1 MDRRAR
7 RTSVSSPAARP
18 GQRVGAQGLRLVVA
32 DDDPVTRRLLEGVL
46 GRLGFDVVL
55 AKDGTEALEIL
66 TGDDPPPLA
75 ILDWMMPGMTGI
87 EVCRTLRERAP
98 SGPTYV
104 LIVTSRERT
113 EDLVAALDAGADDYV
128 TKPFQVE
135 ELKARVGVGLRVATL
150 QRRLADRVTELELA
164 LAQITRLQGLL
175 PICMYCKKIRNDQN
189 YWTQV
194 ETYVSDHSD
203 ARFSHGICP
212 ECRVK
217 HIEPQLERM
226 RQASADRQASDKST
240 G

>member
-1 MDRRAR
+1 MN
-7 RTSVSSPAARP
+7 V
-18 GQRVGAQGLRLVVA
+18 LVA
-32 DDDPVTRRLLEGVL
+32 DDEVIFRKMVRGVL
-46 GRLGFDVVL
+46 VRAGHEVIEAAAGD
-55 AKDGTEALEIL
+55 EALSLLLAAEA
-66 TGDDPPPLA
+66 PPMA

-87 EVCRTLRERAP
+87 DVCRTLRERAP

-164 LAQITRLQGLL
+164 LAHVTRLQGLL

-212 ECRVK
+212 ECRIK

-226 RQASADRQASDKST
+226 RQASADKQAADTPT

>member
-1 MDRRAR
+1 M
-7 RTSVSSPAARP
+7 
-18 GQRVGAQGLRLVVA
+18 RLVVA

-46 GRLGFDVVL
+46 SKLGFQVVL
-55 AKDGTEALEIL
+55 AKDGTEALAIL
-66 TGDDPPPLA
+66 TGEDPPPLA

-87 EVCRTLRERAP
+87 DVCRKLRHRAS

-104 LIVTSRERT
+104 LIVTSREQT

-150 QRRLADRVTELELA
+150 QRRLADRVTELEHA
-164 LAQITRLQGLL
+164 LAHVTRLQGLL

-194 ETYVSDHSD
+194 ETYVSDHSG
-203 ARFSHGICP
+203 ARFSHSICP
-212 ECRVK
+212 DCRVK
-217 HIEPQLERM
+217 HIEPELERI
-226 RQASADRQASDKST
+226 RQATAAQRAIDQAVP
-240 G
+240 

>member
-1 MDRRAR
+1 M
-7 RTSVSSPAARP
+7 
-18 GQRVGAQGLRLVVA
+18 RLVVA

-46 GRLGFDVVL
+46 SKLGFQVVL
-55 AKDGTEALEIL
+55 AKDGTEALEFL

-87 EVCRTLRERAP
+87 DVCRKLRQRAP

-104 LIVTSRERT
+104 LIVTSREQT

-150 QRRLADRVTELELA
+150 QRRLADRVTELEHA
-164 LAQITRLQGLL
+164 LAHVTRLQGLL

-194 ETYVSDHSD
+194 ETYVSDHSG
-203 ARFSHGICP
+203 ARFSHSICP

-217 HIEPQLERM
+217 HIEPELERI
-226 RQASADRQASDKST
+226 RQATAAQRAAVDKAAP
-240 G
+240 

>member
-1 MDRRAR
+1 M
-7 RTSVSSPAARP
+7 
-18 GQRVGAQGLRLVVA
+18 RLVVA

-46 GRLGFDVVL
+46 SKLGFQVVL
-55 AKDGTEALEIL
+55 AKDGIEALAIL
-66 TGDDPPPLA
+66 TGEDPPPLA

-87 EVCRTLRERAP
+87 DVCRKLRHRAS

-104 LIVTSRERT
+104 LIVTSREQT

-150 QRRLADRVTELELA
+150 QRRLADRVTELENA
-164 LAQITRLQGLL
+164 LAHVTRLQGLL

-194 ETYVSDHSD
+194 ETYVSDHSG
-203 ARFSHGICP
+203 ARFSHSICP
-212 ECRVK
+212 DCRVK
-217 HIEPQLERM
+217 HIEPELERI
-226 RQASADRQASDKST
+226 RQATAAQRATDQAVP
-240 G
+240 

>member
-1 MDRRAR
+1 M
-7 RTSVSSPAARP
+7 
-18 GQRVGAQGLRLVVA
+18 RLVVA

-46 GRLGFDVVL
+46 SKLGFQVVL
-55 AKDGTEALEIL
+55 AKDGIEALAIL
-66 TGDDPPPLA
+66 TGEDPPPLA

-87 EVCRTLRERAP
+87 DVCRKLRHRAS

-104 LIVTSRERT
+104 LIVTSREQT

-150 QRRLADRVTELELA
+150 QRRLADRVTELEHA
-164 LAQITRLQGLL
+164 LAHVTRLQGLL

-194 ETYVSDHSD
+194 ETYVSDHSG
-203 ARFSHGICP
+203 ARFSHSICP
-212 ECRVK
+212 DCRVK
-217 HIEPQLERM
+217 HIEPELERI
-226 RQASADRQASDKST
+226 RQATAAQRATDQVVP
-240 G
+240 

>member
-1 MDRRAR
+1 M
-7 RTSVSSPAARP
+7 
-18 GQRVGAQGLRLVVA
+18 RLVVA

-46 GRLGFDVVL
+46 SKLGFQVVL
-55 AKDGTEALEIL
+55 AKDGIEALAIL
-66 TGDDPPPLA
+66 TGEDPPPLA

-87 EVCRTLRERAP
+87 DVCRKLRHRTS

-104 LIVTSRERT
+104 LIVTSREQT

-150 QRRLADRVTELELA
+150 QRRLADRVTELENA
-164 LAQITRLQGLL
+164 LAHVTRLQGLL

-194 ETYVSDHSD
+194 ETYVSDHSG
-203 ARFSHGICP
+203 ARFSHSICP
-212 ECRVK
+212 DCRVK
-217 HIEPQLERM
+217 HIEPELERI
-226 RQASADRQASDKST
+226 RQATAAQRATDQAVP
-240 G
+240 

>member
-1 MDRRAR
+1 M
-7 RTSVSSPAARP
+7 
-18 GQRVGAQGLRLVVA
+18 RLVVA

-46 GRLGFDVVL
+46 SKLGFQVL
-55 AKDGTEALEIL
+55 MAKDGNEALAIL
-66 TGDDPPPLA
+66 TGEDPPPLA

-87 EVCRTLRERAP
+87 DVCRKLRHRAS

-104 LIVTSRERT
+104 LIVTSREQT

-150 QRRLADRVTELELA
+150 QRRLADRVTELEHA
-164 LAQITRLQGLL
+164 LAHVTRLQGLL

-194 ETYVSDHSD
+194 ETYVSDHSG
-203 ARFSHGICP
+203 ARFSHSICP
-212 ECRVK
+212 DCRVK
-217 HIEPQLERM
+217 HIEPELERI
-226 RQASADRQASDKST
+226 RQATAAQRATDQAVP
-240 G
+240 

>member
-1 MDRRAR
+1 M
-7 RTSVSSPAARP
+7 
-18 GQRVGAQGLRLVVA
+18 RLVVA

-46 GRLGFDVVL
+46 SKLGFQVVL
-55 AKDGTEALEIL
+55 AKDGIEALAIL
-66 TGDDPPPLA
+66 TGEDPPPLA

-87 EVCRTLRERAP
+87 DVCRKLRHRAS

-104 LIVTSRERT
+104 LIVTSREQT

-150 QRRLADRVTELELA
+150 QRRLADRVTELEHA
-164 LAQITRLQGLL
+164 LAHVTRLQGLL

-194 ETYVSDHSD
+194 ETYVSDHSG
-203 ARFSHGICP
+203 ARFSHSICP
-212 ECRVK
+212 DCRVK
-217 HIEPQLERM
+217 HIEPELERI
-226 RQASADRQASDKST
+226 RQATAAQRATDQAVP
-240 G
+240 